1 MLQNVTSPVNPS
13 AKRHLSK
20 AAGQQIILLSPSP
33 FSPHP
38 QRVTVETKGRVPDGL
53 IWGRG
58 TGSGHLPE
66 NFVEVMGY
74 LGSSTRRLSLQ
85 KCGLRSHR
93 TQGLTRDKKDPGWNR
108 RRSPELWNTGMRAY
122 VWTYICGQVLTIT
135 ELEHLTTLFLCF
147 ISQISVLFQKQLIR
161 VGKENQKTQKSLMKK
176 ISPSSRETFNI
187 LYLALWSWQT
197 GISLRC
203 FEKLGLYSIYCF
215 LYVNNVLWTYFKL
228 RVYCEWAATFPRFSA
243 LV

>member
-13 AKRHLSK
+13 AKRYLSK
-20 AAGQQIILLSPSP
+20 AAGQQITLLSPSL

-66 NFVEVMGY
+66 NFVEGRGY

-108 RRSPELWNTGMRAY
+108 RRSPELWNTRMRAY
-122 VWTYICGQVLTIT
+122 VYSYHVCVWMYICGQVLTIT
-135 ELEHLTTLFLCF
+135 ELAHLTTLFLCF

-176 ISPSSRETFNI
+176 RIPSPRETFNI
-187 LYLALWSWQT
+187 LYLALC
-197 GISLRC
+197 R
-203 FEKLGLYSIYCF
+203 LGF
-215 LYVNNVLWTYFKL
+215 LYVVLKNWDCTQYTVFFTL
-228 RVYCEWAATFPRFSA
+228 TMYCEPILS
-243 LV
+243 